1 MTFSIIIPIYNVEKY
16 LRQCIDSVLAENFL
30 DCEIILVN
38 DGSPDGCGE
47 ICDEYAN
54 KFSHIKVIHKHNG
67 GLSDARNAGI
77 KEAKGDYLIFLDS
90 DDYWININ
98 KNQKNYIGEGILSD
112 LQLLTNDK
120 IDLIL
125 HPSSDNIRKIPKEIS
140 FTNYDFINNFEA
152 LVKSNY
158 YVSNAWTK
166 IVKREIIIKNNL
178 FFPKGYIHEDLPY
191 SLALA
196 RFVKTFAIYNNPFY
210 QYRVLDDSISH
221 NIKYKNFNDILVH
234 LNKGIDFLIKNGDSP
249 VYDGLKTLLFH
260 NIYYIKTILKRLHLS
275 KNIII
280 IFDKYFSFRN
290 KCRKIFGPKEI
301 NTMFMGKIVFIIKL
315 PILYPIRRY
324 IINIFINK
332 FKKNRIFA
340 DS

>member
-1 MTFSIIIPIYNVEKY
+1 MAHLMAVAKFVMNTQIN
-16 LRQCIDSVLAENFL
+16 
-30 DCEIILVN
+30 
-38 DGSPDGCGE
+38 
-47 ICDEYAN
+47 
-54 KFSHIKVIHKHNG
+54 FSHIKVIHKHNG

-112 LQLLTNDK
+112 LKLLTNDK

-140 FTNYDFINNFEA
+140 FTNNDFINNFEA

-166 IVKREIIIKNNL
+166 IVRREIIIKNNL

-249 VYDGLKTLLFH
+249 VHDGLKTLLFH
-260 NIYYIKTILKRLHLS
+260 NIHYIKTILERLHLS

-280 IFDKYFSFRN
+280 IFYKYFSFRN

-301 NTMFMGKIVFIIKL
+301 NTMFMGKKEFIIKL
-315 PILYPIRRY
+315 PILYPIKALY
-324 IINIFINK
+324 YKYFSK
-332 FKKNRIFA
+332 
-340 DS
+340 

>member
-54 KFSHIKVIHKHNG
+54 KYSHIKVIHKHNG

-98 KNQKNYIGEGILSD
+98 KNQKNYIGGGGILSD

-125 HPSSDNIRKIPKEIS
+125 HPSSDNIRRIPKEIS
-140 FTNYDFINNFEA
+140 FTNNDFINNFEA

-166 IVKREIIIKNNL
+166 IVRREIIIKNNL

-249 VYDGLKTLLFH
+249 VCDGLKTLLFH
-260 NIYYIKTILKRLHLS
+260 NIHYIKTILERLYLS

-280 IFDKYFSFRN
+280 IFYKYFSFRN

-301 NTMFMGKIVFIIKL
+301 NTMFMGKKEFIIKL
-315 PILYPIRRY
+315 PISYLIKALYY
-324 IINIFINK
+324 KYFSK
-332 FKKNRIFA
+332 
-340 DS
+340 